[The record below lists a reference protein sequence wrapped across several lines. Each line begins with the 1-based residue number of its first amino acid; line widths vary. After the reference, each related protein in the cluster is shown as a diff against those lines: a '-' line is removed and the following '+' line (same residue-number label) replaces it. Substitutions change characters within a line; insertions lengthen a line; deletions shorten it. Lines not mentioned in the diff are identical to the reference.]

1 MQPTEPLALNHS
13 WPATER
19 DQRFASGIVYDEPP
33 GSILSLDHAQRRA
46 IGTIGTWECN
56 LIDDTLTWSDA
67 VYDLFGLP
75 RRMGLCRAEPL
86 ALYRGSSR
94 AAMERLRRHAIRH
107 RRGFTLDAEIGTAAG
122 ERRWMRLIAAPIA
135 VGGKV
140 VRLHGLKQD
149 VTRLYR

>member
-13 WPATER
+13 WLATER
-19 DQRFASGIVYDEPP
+19 DQRFTRGVVYDEPP
-33 GSILSLDHAQRRA
+33 GSVLSLDHAHRRA
-46 IGTIGTWECN
+46 IGTWECN
-56 LIDDTLTWSDA
+56 LTDDTLTWSDA

-75 RRMGLCRAEPL
+75 RRMGLHRAETL
-86 ALYRGSSR
+86 ALYRESSR

-107 RRGFTLDAEIGTAAG
+107 CRGFTLDAEIGTAAG
-122 ERRWMRLIAAPIA
+122 ERRWMPLIAAPIS